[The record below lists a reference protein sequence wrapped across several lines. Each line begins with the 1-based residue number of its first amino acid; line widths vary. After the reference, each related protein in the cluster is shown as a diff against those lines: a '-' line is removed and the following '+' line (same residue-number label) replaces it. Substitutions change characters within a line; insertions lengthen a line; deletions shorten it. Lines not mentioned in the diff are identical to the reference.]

1 MSAQVVVL
9 GSGTSNGVP
18 MPGAEYSSE
27 FLAHPHN
34 WRTRS
39 SIVVQGPGGN
49 LLVDCAP
56 ELRLQVVRE
65 GIRRVDAVIV
75 THTHADHVMGMDD
88 LRSFCLR
95 QGSEIPIFTL
105 PRYAADIRRVFGYA
119 FVPPPPGTFVPRF
132 DLRELSLTGSG
143 ETFDLVGLPVR
154 LFPVEHGNVPVI
166 ALRIGGFGYLTDVS
180 RIPPEAEA
188 QLHGLEI
195 LMIDAVRLAPHP
207 SHLNLDGALEII
219 ARLDPKVAYL
229 THLSGDFDAGAPP
242 TLPPNVRL
250 AYDGLRLDLTAF
262 WRECAEKPHK

>member
-1 MSAQVVVL
+1 MSPAERKGRVIVL

-18 MPGAEYSSE
+18 MPGVEYAPE

-65 GIRRVDAVIV
+65 GIRRIEAVLI

-95 QGSEIPIFTL
+95 QGVEIPVFTL
-105 PRYAADIRRVFGYA
+105 PQYADDIRRVFAYA
-119 FVPPPPGTFVPRF
+119 FVPPIPGTFVPRF
-132 DLRELSLTGSG
+132 DLREIEAAG
-143 ETFDLVGLPVR
+143 ETLDLVGLPVR
-154 LFPVEHGNVPVI
+154 VFRVDHGNVPVVG
-166 ALRIGGFGYLTDVS
+166 LRIGGFGYMTDVS

-188 QLHGLEI
+188 WLHGLDT
-195 LMIDAVRLAPHP
+195 LMIDAVRLQPHP
-207 SHLNLDGALEII
+207 NHFNLEGALESIE
-219 ARLDPKVAYL
+219 RLAPRSAYL

-242 TLPPNVRL
+242 VLPPDVRL
-250 AYDGLRLDLTAF
+250 AYDGLVIDLTAF
-262 WRECAEKPHK
+262 